1 MNKGGDNNSDDE
13 FFDYSKFN
21 TEAANEA
28 TADLAE
34 YIDTSGDIAIYD
46 GLNITVKERQQFESQ
61 IKKLVSSDYHLIW
74 VESYCDDKQ
83 TLINNFQ
90 TTRENYEEYKN
101 LSDEEVYNV
110 FEDKIQ
116 NLKEQNETLNKETD
130 NSFIKI
136 VNMGKSVEI
145 VNVGSIRFINI
156 IKFLWGLKAY
166 SRPIYFSRHGE
177 SIYNTKELIG
187 GDSELSE
194 KGKKY
199 GECLRKF
206 FKEQKED
213 IENINKYWS
222 TLKRTQQ
229 TISYLSDV
237 GRDDPLVR
245 KELDEIDAGT
255 CDSLTYEQVSE
266 QYPREYDMRLEDK
279 LNYRYPRG
287 ESYIDLIGRLEPFIF
302 EVESCD
308 KPILLVSHQATLR
321 CLFSYF
327 EAHKVNTIPYIS
339 VPLHTLVKLE
349 PGILGFT
356 KTTYKFDVETG
367 NCTTVVKRVNYQSD
381 LPKRMRFITSKSD
394 VDSDDAIS

>member
-156 IKFLWGLKAY
+156 IKFL
-166 SRPIYFSRHGE
+166 
-177 SIYNTKELIG
+177 
-187 GDSELSE
+187 
-194 KGKKY
+194 
-199 GECLRKF
+199 
-206 FKEQKED
+206 
-213 IENINKYWS
+213 
-222 TLKRTQQ
+222 
-229 TISYLSDV
+229 
-237 GRDDPLVR
+237 
-245 KELDEIDAGT
+245 
-255 CDSLTYEQVSE
+255 
-266 QYPREYDMRLEDK
+266 
-279 LNYRYPRG
+279 
-287 ESYIDLIGRLEPFIF
+287 
-302 EVESCD
+302 
-308 KPILLVSHQATLR
+308 
-321 CLFSYF
+321 
-327 EAHKVNTIPYIS
+327 
-339 VPLHTLVKLE
+339 
-349 PGILGFT
+349 
-356 KTTYKFDVETG
+356 
-367 NCTTVVKRVNYQSD
+367 
-381 LPKRMRFITSKSD
+381 
-394 VDSDDAIS
+394 